1 MTTTWDRKLNQN
13 EINEIEKMIDAN
25 PAIDYLMA
33 ETIMLMPPERLKEIC
48 EKHKVNPQKP
58 EPAKVLTEEE
68 KYTGRVLSDE
78 EAEEIHQQRLKEDL
92 ERLKLYEK
100 LQKEKEEKEEKDSVF
115 EENQIIY

>member
-13 EINEIEKMIDAN
+13 EINEIEKMMEAN

-48 EKHKVNPQKP
+48 EKHKANPQKP

-115 EENQIIY
+115 EENEIIY

>member
-1 MTTTWDRKLNQN
+1 MTTIWDRKLNQN
-13 EINEIEKMIDAN
+13 EINEIEKMMDAN
-25 PAIDYLMA
+25 PAIDYLLA

-115 EENQIIY
+115 EENEIIY